1 MVRILL
7 TTPILAAT
15 AFVLL
20 VSQEPERRWLA
31 GDTHI
36 HSQWSA
42 AYDRT
47 VDPPTPIR
55 GMDAIYSTPL
65 NAMMAREHGL
75 DWMVTTDHGGPNHSK
90 FNLEQAYPELKR
102 SRVLV
107 PDILQFYGM
116 ELNMPA
122 MDHHTLIIP
131 RADDEDAMLFEIES
145 RFDQNEPWPQDP
157 ERRTEAQALAALAY
171 MKTLPRIPLMFAN
184 HPSRSATGI
193 GVWGVDEPREL
204 RANNDMAPDIYRGLE
219 GGPGHQAAGLDKD
232 GQPRRDDEGEPAG
245 FRGGYSRPG
254 AQTLGGFDQM
264 AAIVGGVW
272 DSMLG
277 EGRRFW
283 IVASSDSHVH
293 YTDPIRPSSD
303 FWPGEFHKT
312 YVWAHKT
319 YEDVLDGL
327 RAGRMFAVAGG
338 LITELDL
345 SASAGGG
352 TVMAGGAVQV
362 KPGDA
367 VRVRI
372 RFRDPDVP
380 NASGDNPSV
389 QRVDIIV
396 GEVTGPVED
405 QNAASNPTTRVV
417 ERFARADMKQDG
429 EVFTIETTLPAS
441 DRDRYVR
448 IRGTNTADLEPVMD
462 GPGQDP
468 WKVLW
473 FYSNPIF
480 IEVAAGSN

>member
-1 MVRILL
+1 LGVIRILL
-7 TTPILAAT
+7 TTPLLFAA
-15 AFVLL
+15 AWVLL
-20 VSQEPERRWLA
+20 VSQEPDRRWLA
-31 GDTHI
+31 GDSHI

-47 VDPPTPIR
+47 VDPPTPMR
-55 GMDAIYSTPL
+55 GVDAVYSTPL
-65 NAMMAREHGL
+65 NAMMARHHGL

-184 HPSRSATGI
+184 HPSRSATGL
-193 GVWGVDEPREL
+193 GVWGVDEPREF
-204 RANNDMAPDIYRGLE
+204 RANNDVAPDIYRGME

-232 GQPRRDDEGEPAG
+232 GQPRRDEAGEPVG

-254 AQTLGGFDQM
+254 AHTLGGFDQM
-264 AAIVGGVW
+264 TAVLGGVW
-272 DSMLG
+272 DSLLG

-283 IVASSDSHVH
+283 VVASSDSHVH
-293 YTDPIRPSSD
+293 YTDPLRQSSD

-338 LITELDL
+338 LITELDVTAAVGRRT
-345 SASAGGG
+345 ASMGG
-352 TVMAGGAVQV
+352 TVTAA
-362 KPGDA
+362 PDA
-367 VRVRI
+367 PVTVTI
-372 RFRDPDVP
+372 RFRDPDTA
-380 NASGDNPSV
+380 NGRGYNPTV
-389 QRVDIIV
+389 RRVDLIV
-396 GEVTGPVED
+396 GEITGPVED
-405 QNAASNPTTRVV
+405 RNADRNETTRVV
-417 ERFARADMKQDG
+417 QRFVRSDWTKRGDVYTA
-429 EVFTIETTLPAS
+429 TTTLPPS
-441 DRDRYVR
+441 SRSRYIRV
-448 IRGTNTADLEPVMD
+448 RGTNTADLEPTMD
-462 GPGQDP
+462 GPGADP
-468 WKVLW
+468 WQTLW
-473 FYSNPIF
+473 FYSNPVF
-480 IEVAAGSN
+480 ISSP